1 MSLNLIINL
10 LKKYIVKINKIDN
23 FIHIYEKDSKTICLP
38 SRAFLNWGISL
49 SKLSK
54 YDDAIKKFE
63 ISSSIKDKN
72 PETYLHLGILQLK
85 KNNIIEA
92 INNFKKV
99 IELDKKNTKAYIL
112 WGCALTELK
121 NYNLAY
127 ELYKQAKKLDEN
139 DPDLYFK
146 WGITLIKDNK
156 KGYAINYLKR
166 ALMYDIENVEVN
178 FLLGI
183 LYMEEKQDYNLARDY
198 FIRTLELD
206 SQYTEARHYLAYC
219 YYKLKNYK
227 LSIFNCLKA
236 IKKADVNIQTH
247 IILAENYLKLN
258 RKEKALKTYEEYT
271 GEKTAEFYASW
282 GITLEKLNN
291 LEGAKEKFDTSLL
304 LNKDNTDILYKASRL
319 YLKLKLYD
327 ESFNLAY
334 KTLKT
339 DPDNIKA
346 VKILGDL
353 NFQIKRYE
361 KAINYYEKVL
371 NRDKK
376 NPILYFYI
384 AKCYENIEK
393 TDQAIYYYEKVIEYI
408 PKFKLA
414 YINLVKLLIKEENFK
429 KANRK
434 MQTAY
439 KLFKRNY
446 LICYYFGK
454 TFQLLKLYNN
464 ALVKYNECNILN
476 PEYSKCIIDKINL
489 LIDIKEYENALNYLI
504 EKKDTLI
511 KNKENNNIY
520 NSLEIKLRN
529 LLNK

>member
-1 MSLNLIINL
+1 MSLKLIINL
-10 LKKYIVKINKIDN
+10 LKKYIKKINKIDN
-23 FIHIYEKDSKTICLP
+23 FIHIYENNSKTIYLP

-54 YDDAIKKFE
+54 YDEAIKKFE
-63 ISSSIKDKN
+63 ISSSITNKI
-72 PETYLHLGILQLK
+72 PEIYLNLGISQFK
-85 KNNIIEA
+85 KNNLIEA

-99 IELDKKNTKAYIL
+99 IELDKRNTKAYIL

-127 ELYKQAKKLDEN
+127 ALYKQAKKIDDM
-139 DPDLYFK
+139 DPYLYFK

-156 KGYAINYLKR
+156 KDSAINYLKR
-166 ALMYDIENVEVN
+166 SLMYDIENIEAN
-178 FLLGI
+178 FLLGV

-198 FIRTLELD
+198 FIRTLELN

-219 YYKLKNYK
+219 YHKLKNYK
-227 LSIFNCLKA
+227 LSILNSLKA

-258 RKEKALKTYEEYT
+258 RKEKAVKTYETYA

-291 LEGAKEKFDTSLL
+291 LEGAKEKFDTALL

-334 KTLKT
+334 KTLKI
-339 DPDNIKA
+339 DPSNIKA
-346 VKILGDL
+346 IKILGDL
-353 NFQIKRYE
+353 NFQIKRYQ
-361 KAINYYEKVL
+361 KAIKYYEKVL

-376 NPILYFYI
+376 HPILYFYI

-408 PKFKLA
+408 PKLKIA
-414 YINLVKLLIKEENFK
+414 YINLVKLLIKEENLK

-464 ALVKYNECNILN
+464 AIDKYNECNILK
-476 PEYSKCIIDKINL
+476 PEYTKCIIEKINL

-504 EKKDTLI
+504 EKKDILI
-511 KNKENNNIY
+511 DSKENKGVYNN
-520 NSLEIKLRN
+520 LEIKLKN